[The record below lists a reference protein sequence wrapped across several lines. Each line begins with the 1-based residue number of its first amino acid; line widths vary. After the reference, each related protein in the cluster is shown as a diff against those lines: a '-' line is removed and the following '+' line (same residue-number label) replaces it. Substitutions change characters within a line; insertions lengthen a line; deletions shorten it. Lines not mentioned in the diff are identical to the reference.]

1 MEVIYSAAPLYAV
14 LASLCAIPLIYLSDR
29 KPDLRESWTLIA
41 ASLKFVVILT
51 MVPHILQGKVIYFKL
66 ATFLPGIDLAF
77 RVDALGLFF
86 ALTASLLWIVTSFY
100 SIGYVRSLSEQGQT
114 RFFMC
119 FAGSLSATI
128 GAAFAANLFTLYV
141 FYEALTLITYPLVA
155 HAQTTEAYRGAKI
168 YLTYLLATSIAFLLP
183 AIIITY
189 FITGTTDFSAGG
201 VFGGDLGV
209 NPCVYGMLFALFIAG
224 VAKAGMMPFH
234 SWLPSAMVA
243 PTPVS
248 SLLHAVAVVKMGV
261 FTVLRIV
268 FYIFGVDLLKDI
280 GAGAVL
286 AVSASFTII
295 AASVIALR
303 KDNIKAML
311 AYSTVAQ
318 LSYIILG
325 AALLTPAAAK
335 ASIMHIGIHA
345 FSKISLFFW
354 AGAVYVA
361 LKKKYIS
368 ELNGIS
374 KLMPISTAVFVVGAL
389 SLIGVPMFSGFIS
402 KFYLLSGAWEA
413 EQYGFMVVLCISSFM
428 NALYFVPIMYS
439 AYMKSPAEGTE
450 IKVQEAP
457 AVMLVPMC
465 ITAFVAVALFFLP
478 GLLSSFA
485 DLTVN
490 SIFISAGGQ

>member
-1 MEVIYSAAPLYAV
+1 MEVVYSAAPLYAI
-14 LASLCAIPLIYLSDR
+14 LASLLAIPLIYLSAR
-29 KPDLRESWTLIA
+29 KPNLRESWTVLA
-41 ASLKFVVILT
+41 AVVKFAIILS
-51 MVPHILQGKVIYFKL
+51 MVPDVLNGKVIYFKI
-66 ATFLPGIDLAF
+66 ATVLPNVDFAF

-86 ALTASLLWIVTSFY
+86 ALTASFLWILTSFY
-100 SIGYVRSLSEQGQT
+100 AIGYVRSLSEQGQT

-168 YLTYLLATSIAFLLP
+168 YLTYLLTTSIAFLLP

-189 FITGTTDFSAGG
+189 FITGTTEFTAGG
-201 VFGGDLGV
+201 VFGGGDGV
-209 NPCVYGMLFALFIAG
+209 HAGVYGAVFALFIAG
-224 VAKAGMMPFH
+224 IAKAGMMPFH

-261 FTVLRIV
+261 FSVLRII
-268 FYIFGVDLLKDI
+268 FYVFGVDLLQDI
-280 GAGAVL
+280 GAGLVL
-286 AVSASFTII
+286 ALFASFTII
-295 AASVIALR
+295 AASVVALR

-325 AALLTPAAAK
+325 AALLTPASMK

-368 ELNGIS
+368 ELNGIARQ
-374 KLMPISTAVFVVGAL
+374 MPVSMAVFVVGSL
-389 SLIGVPMFSGFIS
+389 SLIGVPLFSGFIS

-413 EQYGFMVVLCISSFM
+413 EMYGFMLVLCVSSFM
-428 NALYFVPIMYS
+428 NALYFVPIIYA
-439 AYMKSPAEGTE
+439 AYMKSPLEGTD
-450 IKVQEAP
+450 IKVKEAP
-457 AVMLVPMC
+457 ALMLVPMC
-465 ITAFVAVALFFLP
+465 ITAFIAVLLFFFP
-478 GLLSSFA
+478 GIISVFA
-485 DLTVN
+485 DLTVK
-490 SIFISAGGQ
+490 SLLSAAGGL